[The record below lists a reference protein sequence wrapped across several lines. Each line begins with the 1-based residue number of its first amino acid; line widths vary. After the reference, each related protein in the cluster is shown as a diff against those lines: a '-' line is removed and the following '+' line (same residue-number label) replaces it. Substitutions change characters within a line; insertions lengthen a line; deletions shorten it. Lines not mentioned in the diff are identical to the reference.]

1 MSVYIFPIKIA
12 FITFSLLGF
21 LLVLP
26 WFIYSYRK
34 YGFLSPWASLVTYS
48 FSFYMLAAL
57 FLVLLPLPNTRDTC
71 SLQSPGTVHYS
82 LIPFSFISDIIKN
95 SSVVWSEPST
105 YTQMLKHGAFWQAA
119 FNFLL
124 LLPFGVYLRYFF
136 QEKRYWKRAFGL
148 GLALSLFY
156 EITQLTGIYG
166 IYNCPYRIFDVDD
179 LFLNSTGALFGFLVA
194 PILLALFP
202 SQKSLAAK
210 AEKIQHSSL
219 VPPLS
224 QLIAIYIDYL
234 FIKFSWSLIARFFS
248 TNEFFEFFYFTI
260 GFVILY
266 FLVPLFGKGK
276 TIGTNIMRFKL
287 VDFHGETPSWKSLFN
302 RFFAL
307 YFPWLISWSL
317 SLLNSVELDINSNIY
332 PYQVWITVATFA
344 FNVIMWIVLFIH
356 ILFILLKRGK
366 RNFYFDHVSKL
377 IPVRK

>member
-1 MSVYIFPIKIA
+1 
-12 FITFSLLGF
+12 
-21 LLVLP
+21 
-26 WFIYSYRK
+26 
-34 YGFLSPWASLVTYS
+34 
-48 FSFYMLAAL
+48 
-57 FLVLLPLPNTRDTC
+57 
-71 SLQSPGTVHYS
+71 
-82 LIPFSFISDIIKN
+82 
-95 SSVVWSEPST
+95 
-105 YTQMLKHGAFWQAA
+105 MLKHGAFWQAA

-234 FIKFSWSLIARFFS
+234 FIKFSWSLLARFFS
-248 TNEFFEFFYFTI
+248 TNEFFEFIYITL
-260 GFVILY
+260 GFIILY
-266 FLVPLFGKGK
+266 FLVPLFWEGK

-287 VDFHGETPSWKSLFN
+287 VDLHGETPSWKSLFS
-302 RFFAL
+302 RFYAL
-307 YFPWLISWSL
+307 YLPWLVFWTL
-317 SLLNSVELDINSNIY
+317 RLLNNAKLDMNSNIY

-344 FNVIMWIVLFIH
+344 FSVIMWIVLFIH
-356 ILFILLKRGK
+356 ILFILIKRGK